1 MSQELQGLLAVAEK
15 IVNNEFTAC
24 NCGQVCDH
32 TCTHGKLVLSI
43 AKAKTALDY
52 DHRAG
57 SVHPQ
62 LEKVFVVW
70 GKAPGEDHGPSMFAF
85 VTRAEAWAFKL
96 GIHQAKWWSHA
107 AVFDSEEEA
116 GDYLEK
122 RGGKND

>member
-1 MSQELQGLLAVAEK
+1 MSQELQGLLAVAEE

-57 SVHPQ
+57 AELVRQARELYECENIQVDDSPPIDKIDAGTWVQ
-62 LEKVFVVW
+62 AWVLVQEEVV
-70 GKAPGEDHGPSMFAF
+70 
-85 VTRAEAWAFKL
+85 
-96 GIHQAKWWSHA
+96 
-107 AVFDSEEEA
+107 
-116 GDYLEK
+116 
-122 RGGKND
+122 